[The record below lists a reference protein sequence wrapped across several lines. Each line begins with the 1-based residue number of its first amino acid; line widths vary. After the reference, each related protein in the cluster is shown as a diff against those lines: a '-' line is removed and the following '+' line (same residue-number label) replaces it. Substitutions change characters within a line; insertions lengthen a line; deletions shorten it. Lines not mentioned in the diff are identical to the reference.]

1 MPAAIY
7 TASAYFLGKY
17 RPVYVTG
24 ETPTQALARLA
35 ERIADAPDVLRDRL
49 QSVWDMTTLN
59 GWGHCTATTSEYGTY
74 GVSWRKGLS
83 WEPLAEMVLNLP
95 ECPGVRY

>member
-1 MPAAIY
+1 MSTTTY

-24 ETPTQALARLA
+24 DTPTQALARLA
-35 ERIADAPDVLRDRL
+35 ERIADAPDALRDRL
-49 QSVWDMTTLN
+49 RSVWDMTTLN

-74 GVSWRKGLS
+74 GVSWREGLT
-83 WEPLAEMVLNLP
+83 WEPLAAIVADMP
-95 ECPGVRY
+95 PCPGVRY

>member
-1 MPAAIY
+1 MPATTY

-24 ETPTQALARLA
+24 DTPTQALARLA
-35 ERIADAPDVLRDRL
+35 ERIADAPDALRDRL
-49 QSVWDMTTLN
+49 QSVWDMTTRN

-74 GVSWRKGLS
+74 GVSWREGLT
-83 WEPLAEMVLNLP
+83 WEPLAAIVADMP

>member
-1 MPAAIY
+1 MPATTY
-7 TASAYFLGKY
+7 TASAYFLGTY

-35 ERIADAPDVLRDRL
+35 ERIADAPDALRDRL
-49 QSVWDMTTLN
+49 QSVWDMTTHN

-74 GVSWRKGLS
+74 GVSWREGLT
-83 WEPLAEMVLNLP
+83 WEPLAAIVADMP